1 MIQGIRDEISEKKPG
16 SRKDGSDLVDS
27 SGMTG
32 FRTLFEVIKKG
43 QQYKNGTEGG
53 TWSRMS
59 YSNIKELQM
68 IDP

>member
-53 TWSRMS
+53 T
-59 YSNIKELQM
+59 
-68 IDP
+68 